1 MMQKIRA
8 FLRREEGAVTVD
20 WVALTAGV
28 ALFGMAIAYLIIDG
42 GIDPL
47 AGALNTQLTT
57 AGGNISA
64 PVPTAADAAL
74 IGNGQAD

>member
-1 MMQKIRA
+1 MLQKIRS

-28 ALFGMAIAYLIIDG
+28 ALFGMAIAYLVIDE

-47 AGALNTQLTT
+47 AGKLNGALAGAAITT
-57 AGGNISA
+57 
-64 PVPTAADAAL
+64 PTPAAADVPNIDGTA
-74 IGNGQAD
+74 N